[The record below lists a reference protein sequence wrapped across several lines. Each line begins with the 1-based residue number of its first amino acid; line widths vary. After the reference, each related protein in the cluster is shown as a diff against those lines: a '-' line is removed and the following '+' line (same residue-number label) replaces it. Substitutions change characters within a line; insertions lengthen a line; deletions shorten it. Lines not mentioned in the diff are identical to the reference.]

1 MLRLRQ
7 VSVCF
12 KLIGSFAALL
22 VLVGALGYCAL
33 AAIRGLGASLDT
45 AVNVTARKMD
55 LARSIHSNLY
65 RMRLHAALAEISL
78 IDNLLVQHVTQK
90 SAAGET
96 SEVVCQDCHT
106 PDKTL
111 SNRQLFESVATNLGN
126 EIATLSPLIASPD
139 ERNALNTL
147 EKGAAQWKGLYEKY
161 LNLAGEKE
169 FPAAHDIMLGE
180 IYPLVDD
187 LAKAAESLTGQ
198 QEKSLQASR
207 AAAAQQ
213 VSTTFWRLSC
223 FAVLAL
229 AAGMGGLWIVRAIAF
244 TLRRNAR
251 ELREMGS
258 QVASAAEQISVSN
271 QSLAQGASEQAASV
285 EETSATTVEIGAM
298 AQKNSENSHT
308 AVQLMVAEAQ
318 WISEADQKLEQLVTS
333 LHEMVA
339 ASGEISKI
347 VKTIDQIAF
356 QTNILALNAAVEA
369 ARAGASGA
377 GFAVVADEVRNLAGR
392 SADAARDTAKLI
404 SEATAQSA
412 ASSRQLDEIALMFRG
427 TTERILRAKELVD
440 EVNSSGKEQVRGLDH
455 IARAVTQLE
464 QVAMQTAA
472 NAEERAAASEEL
484 SAQSAVMRDVVVG
497 MEQMFGFERRAR

>member
-1 MLRLRQ
+1 
-7 VSVCF
+7 
-12 KLIGSFAALL
+12 
-22 VLVGALGYCAL
+22 
-33 AAIRGLGASLDT
+33 
-45 AVNVTARKMD
+45 
-55 LARSIHSNLY
+55 
-65 RMRLHAALAEISL
+65 
-78 IDNLLVQHVTQK
+78 
-90 SAAGET
+90 
-96 SEVVCQDCHT
+96 
-106 PDKTL
+106 
-111 SNRQLFESVATNLGN
+111 
-126 EIATLSPLIASPD
+126 
-139 ERNALNTL
+139 
-147 EKGAAQWKGLYEKY
+147 

-497 MEQMFGFERRAR
+497 MEQMFGVERRAR